1 MNSSLCI
8 SVLLKMLHCLLF
20 FPASDNNSLEVSMR
34 QKLGEGD
41 TLTVDRKKCGCE
53 LYSRL

>member
-8 SVLLKMLHCLLF
+8 SVLLKMLHCLIF
-20 FPASDNNSLEVSMR
+20 FPASDNSLEVSMR